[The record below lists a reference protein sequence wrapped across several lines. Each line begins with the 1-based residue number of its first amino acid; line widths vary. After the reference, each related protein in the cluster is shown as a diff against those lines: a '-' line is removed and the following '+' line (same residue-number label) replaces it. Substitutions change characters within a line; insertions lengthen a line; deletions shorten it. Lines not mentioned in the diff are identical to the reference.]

1 MTIINYIS
9 IIAANLLV
17 VLAVTFYIMVRTVN
31 NHKWSYLLWDFFTV
45 VDLIIFIW
53 VMRFMITT
61 GNMSI
66 NMALDLFFIG
76 MYFPLAI
83 GIINDDQH
91 IRQSFYL
98 TLVVQSV
105 MINLY

>member
-1 MTIINYIS
+1 MTISNYIGIS
-9 IIAANLLV
+9 GAILLV
-17 VLAVTFYIMVRTVN
+17 GLEFIFYVIVRIVN
-31 NHKWSYLLWDFFTV
+31 EHVWSYLLWDFFTV

-53 VMRFMITT
+53 VMWSMINT

-83 GIINDDQH
+83 GIINDD
-91 IRQSFYL
+91 
-98 TLVVQSV
+98 
-105 MINLY
+105 

>member
-9 IIAANLLV
+9 IIAASLLV
-17 VLAVTFYIMVRTVN
+17 GLEFVFYIISRIINEHV
-31 NHKWSYLLWDFFTV
+31 WSYLLWDFFTV

-53 VMRFMITT
+53 VMWSMINT

-76 MYFPLAI
+76 AYFPLAI
-83 GIINDDQH
+83 GIINDD
-91 IRQSFYL
+91 
-98 TLVVQSV
+98 
-105 MINLY
+105 

>member
-9 IIAANLLV
+9 IIAASLLV
-17 VLAVTFYIMVRTVN
+17 GLEFIFYVIVRIVN
-31 NHKWSYLLWDFFTV
+31 EHAWSYLLWDFFTV
-45 VDLIIFIW
+45 VGLIIFIW
-53 VMRFMITT
+53 VMWSMINT

-83 GIINDDQH
+83 GIINDD
-91 IRQSFYL
+91 
-98 TLVVQSV
+98 
-105 MINLY
+105 